1 MSKRKGGSRRK
12 SRGELTK
19 SIRLKGKISIRSYL
33 AKYSAGDKVIL
44 KLDPTVNEGTFHARF
59 IGKAG
64 TVEKKRGSCY
74 EVKIRDLNK
83 YKSIIVHPIHLKSA
97 K

>member
-1 MSKRKGGSRRK
+1 MSKRKGGFRRK

-19 SIRLKGKISIRSYL
+19 PRSEKGKLSLRRYL
-33 AKYSAGDKVIL
+33 AKFSEGDKVVL

-64 TVEKKRGSCY
+64 TVESKRGACY
-74 EVKIRDLNK
+74 MVRIKDINK
-83 YKSIIVHPIHLKSA
+83 SKTLIVHPIHLRKC
-97 K
+97 

>member
-12 SRGELTK
+12 SRGEMTK
-19 SIRLKGKISIRSYL
+19 SRRLRGKMSLRSYL
-33 AKYSAGDKVIL
+33 AKYVVGDKVVL

-64 TVEKKRGSCY
+64 TVEKKIGSCY
-74 EVKIRDLNK
+74 SVRIRDINK
-83 YKSIIVHPIHLKSA
+83 EKTIIVHPIHLKRS
-97 K
+97 